1 MKKLMYIISIILCF
15 GALVVTNN
23 KINKLE
29 NQIDNMN
36 NNNNKSVVK
45 ALEVSAVEGVEKE
58 FKIVNTYINKSNN
71 NIIEFNDNSY
81 LVINHNKNIYEFYA
95 TECGDYGIKAQDTK
109 ELTNI
114 IKTYMLNKYNMNES
128 ELDKDNIFK
137 NDILN
142 YEPQAKDQNTIAETQ
157 ENKKVVKSVKKEI
170 NNTIK
175 NESIKEIEETTEQT
189 NTIEEP
195 TTAIEEQE
203 ENKEQIQSN
212 YTKEDYN
219 KYSEYKE
226 NLIKEYGEEI
236 YKLMNQEAGIT
247 TEEESFKHFMEYG
260 I

>member
-81 LVINHNKNIYEFYA
+81 IVINHNKNIYEFYA

-128 ELDKDNIFK
+128 ELDNDNIFK
-137 NDILN
+137 NDIL
-142 YEPQAKDQNTIAETQ
+142 
-157 ENKKVVKSVKKEI
+157 VS
-170 NNTIK
+170 
-175 NESIKEIEETTEQT
+175 
-189 NTIEEP
+189 
-195 TTAIEEQE
+195 EEQE
-203 ENKEQIQSN
+203 ETQNIYVE
-212 YTKEDYN
+212 EDYM
-219 KYSEYKE
+219 KYLEYKN
-226 NLIKEYGEEI
+226 NLIDQYGEDI

-247 TEEESFKHFMEYG
+247 TEEESFKHFIEYG

>member
-58 FKIVNTYINKSNN
+58 FKIINTYINNSNS

-81 LVINHNKNIYEFYA
+81 LVINHNKNIYEFYT

-137 NDILN
+137 NDILVS
-142 YEPQAKDQNTIAETQ
+142 AEG
-157 ENKKVVKSVKKEI
+157 KE
-170 NNTIK
+170 
-175 NESIKEIEETTEQT
+175 
-189 NTIEEP
+189 
-195 TTAIEEQE
+195 
-203 ENKEQIQSN
+203 SN
-212 YTKEDYN
+212 R
-219 KYSEYKE
+219 
-226 NLIKEYGEEI
+226 
-236 YKLMNQEAGIT
+236 
-247 TEEESFKHFMEYG
+247 
-260 I
+260 